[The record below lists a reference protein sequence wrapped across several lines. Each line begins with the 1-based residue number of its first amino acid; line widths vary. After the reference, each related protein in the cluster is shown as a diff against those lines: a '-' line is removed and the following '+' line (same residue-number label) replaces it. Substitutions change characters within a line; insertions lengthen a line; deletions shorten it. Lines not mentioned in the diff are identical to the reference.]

1 MARAA
6 TANVNPRACS
16 RINYCIGN
24 KIPNTVLI
32 KNRVLRYV
40 LVGLAASRIGRATGG
55 GSHSRAGQIQD
66 GYSR

>member
-1 MARAA
+1 LYVI
-6 TANVNPRACS
+6 NY

-40 LVGLAASRIGRATGG
+40 LSSVWPQAGLGGQLAEAVTAGLGRFKMG
-55 GSHSRAGQIQD
+55 IVD
-66 GYSR
+66 EFE